1 MELTL
6 ASLIGWLGNITI
18 IVSFMMS
25 GEKKIRQVNIIGSS
39 FLLVYDIYLGLWS
52 YMFLSLTVIIL
63 NVINL
68 YKMKKKEK

>member
-63 NVINL
+63 NVVHL
-68 YKMKKKEK
+68 YKMKKEND

>member
-1 MELTL
+1 MEITL

-25 GEKKIRQVNIIGSS
+25 GEKKIRQINIIGSS
-39 FLLVYDIYLGLWS
+39 FLLAYDIYLGLWS

-63 NVINL
+63 NVVHL
-68 YKMKKKEK
+68 YKMKKESN

>member
-18 IVSFMMS
+18 IISFMMS
-25 GEKKIRQVNIIGSS
+25 GEKRIRKVNIIGSS

-63 NVINL
+63 NVVHL
-68 YKMKKKEK
+68 YKMKKEL

>member
-18 IVSFMMS
+18 IISFMMS
-25 GEKKIRQVNIIGSS
+25 GEKRIRKVNIIGSS

-63 NVINL
+63 NVVHL
-68 YKMKKKEK
+68 YKMKKEKN